1 MIVYFFRLH
10 LLKIG
15 LEGPFANG
23 NRNIPMREREREREN
38 LFDFALRTDTI
49 IRLIKHKKKITSSK
63 SQGASRNLSV
73 IESRCSLISAD

>member
-1 MIVYFFRLH
+1 
-10 LLKIG
+10 
-15 LEGPFANG
+15 
-23 NRNIPMREREREREN
+23 MREERVKVGERERDQSEREREN

-49 IRLIKHKKKITSSK
+49 IRSIKDTKKNTSSK